1 MIPSPLPRLTAGAR
15 GLTRSVDAAVGAA
28 VERLVVERHRR
39 RLGRLGLEAV
49 LDAPAGG
56 WASSGWAA
64 RSSNRLEVFVDGVD
78 ALSEIAAAIE
88 AAQSSV
94 WLAGWY
100 FSPEFRLRPNCEQ
113 TLSELLAE
121 VSTRIDVRLLAWAGS
136 PLPLFKPD
144 RGQVGTVAGD
154 FRRQTRVRVA
164 LDARERPLHCH
175 HEKLVIVDNQQAF
188 VGGIDL
194 TSYAGDR
201 LDSSEH
207 SPRGSLGWHDAATR
221 IRGPAVAD
229 VAEHFRLRWQEV
241 TGERL
246 PDSPPPEPAGEVELQ
261 IVRTVPERIYRRCPR
276 GEFTILESYLRAL
289 RSARRL
295 VYLENQFLWSPEIVA
310 VLADKLRNPPS
321 DHYRLLVLLPTK
333 PNNGNEDTRGQL
345 GVLAQADGGAGRF
358 LACTLYQRGE
368 DACPVYVHA
377 KIGII
382 DDAWLTVGSA
392 NLNEH
397 SLLNDTEMNIVTHDP
412 DIARQTRIRLW
423 AEHLELPAT
432 ELARDPADVIDT
444 EWKPRAEQQ
453 LDRRRNHQPPTHR
466 LARLPHVSRR
476 SEALRGP
483 LNSMLVDT

>member
-1 MIPSPLPRLTAGAR
+1 
-15 GLTRSVDAAVGAA
+15 
-28 VERLVVERHRR
+28 
-39 RLGRLGLEAV
+39 
-49 LDAPAGG
+49 
-56 WASSGWAA
+56 
-64 RSSNRLEVFVDGVD
+64 LEVFVDGVD
-78 ALSEIAAAIE
+78 ALPEIAAAIE
-88 AAQSSV
+88 AARSSV
-94 WLAGWY
+94 WLAGWF
-100 FSPEFRLRPNCEQ
+100 FSPGFRLRPDRAQ
-113 TLSELLAE
+113 TLAELLGE
-121 VSTRIDVRLLAWAGS
+121 VAKWIDVRLLAWAGA
-136 PLPLFKPD
+136 PLPVFKPD
-144 RGQVGTVAGD
+144 RRQVGAVAKD
-154 FRRQTRVRVA
+154 FRGETQVQVA
-164 LDARERPLHCH
+164 LDAHERPMHCH

-229 VAEHFRLRWQEV
+229 VAEHFRLRWHEV

-246 PDSPPPEPAGEVELQ
+246 PESPPPAPAGNVELQ
-261 IVRTVPERIYRRCPR
+261 VVRTVPERIYQPWPR

-295 VYLENQFLWSPEIVA
+295 IYLENQFLWSPEIVA
-310 VLADKLRNPPS
+310 VLADKLRNPPT
-321 DHYRLLVLLPTK
+321 DEFRLLVLLPTK

-345 GVLAQADGGAGRF
+345 GVLAQADAAAHRF
-358 LACTLYQRGE
+358 LACTLYQRGA
-368 DACPVYVHA
+368 DARPVYVHA

-397 SLLNDTEMNIVTHDP
+397 SLFNDTEMNIVTHDP
-412 DIARQTRIRLW
+412 DIARETRIRLW

-432 ELARDPADVIDT
+432 ELERDPTEVIDT
-444 EWKPRAEQQ
+444 EWQPRAQQQ
-453 LDRRRNHQPPTHR
+453 LERRLNDQPPTHR

-483 LNSMLVDT
+483 LNSLVVDT